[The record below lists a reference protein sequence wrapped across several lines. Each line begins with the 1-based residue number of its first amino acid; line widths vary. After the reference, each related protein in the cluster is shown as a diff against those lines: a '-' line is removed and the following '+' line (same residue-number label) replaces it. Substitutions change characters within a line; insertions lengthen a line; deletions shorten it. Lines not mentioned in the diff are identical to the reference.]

1 MSKTDTSN
9 DNEKVRKIINK
20 LYLAEI
26 AFDRD
31 DDQLA
36 KSLCYDSLCQLADY
50 YEPDEQRLSYT
61 TDRF

>member
-50 YEPDEQRLSYT
+50 HGVDEQRLSYT